1 MFIGTKSSTTILEV
15 FRTGITELVRE
26 SGLPEE
32 VVFKTLDCEMV
43 ARATDMGRQVD
54 ALRIAFR
61 LKNGADAETVNQAL
75 QAVNVNGAQVQTN
88 NGTAAIVLHG
98 VDWRQLQQYMP
109 VDQVVEQFAAR
120 SLRSQSWEVAVKSY
134 KRHDANINKMIEE
147 MKERK
152 ASDVHIRAGARP
164 YLRVDNDLM
173 PMEGMPVLTAADLE
187 QLVHQ
192 LGSQEEVDKLV
203 AERESSFQFHAA
215 GIGYLRVSGYFKQGA
230 MAVAIR
236 LIPEEPIPFE
246 QLNIPPVVSKV
257 CDAHRGLFLVCGV
270 TGSGKSTTLAAM
282 VEFIN
287 QRRHSHIITIEDPVE
302 YVYRDKKSIIS
313 QRCVGRDTFS
323 FANALRGALREDPD
337 VILVG
342 EMRDTETIR
351 SAISAAETGHL
362 VFSTLHTMTAVD
374 TVNRVISYFPSN
386 ERDLIRQE
394 LAYSLRG
401 VVCQRLLK
409 KKGGGRIPCLEIL
422 LGGGPIVR
430 DAILEGDIGRLYD
443 IIEVDSDMKSF
454 DQYAVDLYK
463 EGKVEKQEALN
474 ACSNE
479 EAFERIISGIKSS
492 EGRKLLGGR

>member
-1 MFIGTKSSTTILEV
+1 MFIGTKSTSTILDV
-15 FRTGITELVRE
+15 FKTGMTEIVRE
-26 SGLPEE
+26 QGMPTDVSC
-32 VVFKTLDCEMV
+32 KTLDCEIA
-43 ARATDMGRQVD
+43 ARGADMGRQVD
-54 ALRIAFR
+54 VMRIAFR
-61 LKNGADAETVNQAL
+61 LKSGVESNDVAAAL
-75 QAVNVNGAQVQTN
+75 ESAGISAQVQTT
-88 NGTAAIVLHG
+88 NGTGAITLQAI
-98 VDWRQLQQYMP
+98 DWRTLSQLTP
-109 VDQVVEQFAAR
+109 LDDVIEKFVAR
-120 SLRSQSWEVAVKSY
+120 SLRSQSWEVKVIAFKQQ
-134 KRHDANINKMIEE
+134 DANINVMIEE
-147 MKERK
+147 MKARR
-152 ASDVHIRAGARP
+152 ASDLHVRAGSRP
-164 YLRVDNDLM
+164 YIRVDNDLF
-173 PMEGMPVLTAADLE
+173 PLESVPALTADDL
-187 QLVHQ
+187 QHLVLQ
-192 LGSQEEVDKLV
+192 LGSQEEVDKLI

-215 GIGYLRVSGYFKQGA
+215 GVGYLRVSGYFKQGA

-246 QLNIPPVVSKV
+246 QLNIPPIVQKV
-257 CDAHRGLFLVCGV
+257 ADSHRGLFLVCGV

-282 VEFIN
+282 VDYIN
-287 QRRHSHIITIEDPVE
+287 ATRHAHIITIEDPIE
-302 YVYRDKKSIIS
+302 YVYRDKKSIVS
-313 QRCVGRDTFS
+313 QRAVGRDTFS

-337 VILVG
+337 TILVG
-342 EMRDTETIR
+342 EMRDMETIR
-351 SAISAAETGHL
+351 AAISAAETGHL

-422 LGGGPIVR
+422 LGGKPLVR
-430 DAILEGDIGRLYD
+430 DAILEGDLSRLYD

-463 EGKVEKQEALN
+463 AGQVEKSEAIS

-492 EGRKLLGGR
+492 ESRKLLGK

>member
-1 MFIGTKSSTTILEV
+1 VQTTNGT
-15 FRTGITELVRE
+15 GAITLTN
-26 SGLPEE
+26 LDWP
-32 VVFKTLDCEMV
+32 TLQQMGPLDDVIERYV
-43 ARATDMGRQVD
+43 ART
-54 ALRIAFR
+54 
-61 LKNGADAETVNQAL
+61 
-75 QAVNVNGAQVQTN
+75 
-88 NGTAAIVLHG
+88 
-98 VDWRQLQQYMP
+98 
-109 VDQVVEQFAAR
+109 
-120 SLRSQSWEVAVKSY
+120 LRSQSWEVLVKSFQ
-134 KRHDANINKMIEE
+134 RHDVNINRMVEE
-147 MKERK
+147 MKARR
-152 ASDVHIRAGARP
+152 ASDLHLRAGSRP
-164 YLRVDNDLM
+164 YIRVDNDLL
-173 PMEGMPVLTAADLE
+173 PMEKMPVLTAADLE
-187 QLVHQ
+187 HLVFQ
-192 LGSQEEVDKLV
+192 LGSQEEVDKLQ

-215 GIGYLRVSGYFKQGA
+215 GVGYLRVSGYYKQGA
-230 MAVAIR
+230 MALAIR

-246 QLNIPPVVSKV
+246 QLNIPDIVRKV

-282 VEFIN
+282 VDYIN
-287 QRRHSHIITIEDPVE
+287 QTRYAHVITIEDPVE

-313 QRCVGRDTFS
+313 QRCVGKDTYS
-323 FANALRGALREDPD
+323 FANALRGSLREDPD

-351 SAISAAETGHL
+351 AAISAAETGHL

-394 LAYSLRG
+394 LAYSLKG

-422 LGGGPIVR
+422 LGGKPLVR

-443 IIEVDSDMKSF
+443 IIEVDTDMKSF

-463 EGKVEKQEALN
+463 AGKVEKSEAIS

-479 EAFERIISGIKSS
+479 ESFERIISGIKSS
-492 EGRKLLGGR
+492 EGRKLLGK